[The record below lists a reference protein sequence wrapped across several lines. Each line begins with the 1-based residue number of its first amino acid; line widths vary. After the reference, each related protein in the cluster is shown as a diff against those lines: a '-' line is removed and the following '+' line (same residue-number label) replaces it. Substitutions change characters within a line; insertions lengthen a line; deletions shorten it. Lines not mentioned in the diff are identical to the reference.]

1 MAVGDLEYAL
11 FVRSNDRRRFW
22 GDENSMVLTIGFDV
36 GIQAAF
42 NLERIYEL
50 IRRTGLVVSVFLFTM
65 VLTKRKDG
73 VSAKTTSSRKIGER
87 ELIV

>member
-22 GDENSMVLTIGFDV
+22 GDENSIVLTIGFDV
-36 GIQAAF
+36 GIQAEF
-42 NLERIYEL
+42 NLERIYKL
-50 IRRTGLVVSVFLFTM
+50 MAPVVSVFLLTM

-73 VSAKTTSSRKIGER
+73 VSAKTTSSREIDQR